1 MEVNESSRLINIK
14 DLKIKVNDLKLE
26 IKQLKKNKVILTKDF

>member
-14 DLKIKVNDLKLE
+14 DLKIKVNYLKLE

>member
-14 DLKIKVNDLKLE
+14 DLKIKVNNLKLE